1 MFLRHRISQRENRRR
16 CIREDSGI
24 IAVIKEMGMIK
35 VEAGGERGEEREEE
49 RELRRIIMTD
59 LGRMKGGVKEM
70 KKNGIT
76 VIGEERGEI
85 WG

>member
-1 MFLRHRISQRENRRR
+1 MFLRHRISQREKGRR

-35 VEAGGERGEEREEE
+35 VEAGGGRREEREEE

-59 LGRMKGGVKEM
+59 LGRMKGRVKEM
-70 KKNGIT
+70 KKIGIT
-76 VIGEERGEI
+76 VIGEERGDV
-85 WG
+85 WR

>member
-1 MFLRHRISQRENRRR
+1 
-16 CIREDSGI
+16 
-24 IAVIKEMGMIK
+24 MGMIK
-35 VEAGGERGEEREEE
+35 VEVGGERGEEREEE

-59 LGRMKGGVKEM
+59 IGRMKGGVKEM